1 MWFAKPWCA
10 NSILTRRKYHED
22 VYKKETRFLKIQNI
36 VFHAQLKP
44 VISQLKVQKVRKTKS
59 YTFKATTLKPIL
71 FESLQKQ
78 CNSNTDSMSIQK
90 RFDQEWWRW

>member
-1 MWFAKPWCA
+1 MK
-10 NSILTRRKYHED
+10 
-22 VYKKETRFLKIQNI
+22 I

-59 YTFKATTLKPIL
+59 YTFKATTLSQFCLNP
-71 FESLQKQ
+71 LQKQ

-90 RFDQEWWRW
+90 RFDQEW